1 MTSWRVTNDINI
13 YLKQMYQTR
22 AKTRKYL
29 LYFAQGG
36 WANQQRCLKNAY
48 AMARILDRT
57 LLLPPVLPHGLWGY
71 TSQRTVLTADQGHFK
86 PKNDSSTDPLFLYLE
101 RLPAKRYMPM
111 SQVLDINFSLP
122 DIPTLDV
129 RDFHQRYYHENLT
142 TSTIEIDYGYSHF
155 NTTWVHKKRRLE
167 GKVVN
172 VHKVEYGSHRTDA
185 RTYRDLYGTLGN
197 DPTDILV
204 FLDTFVAPYHETVRE
219 AVPSWR
225 PRLAPSIVHAVKD
238 TVAKWPPYAAIHL
251 RTGDG
256 PFKLRVEQTI
266 RDSFQGVTAVIMD
279 WLDANRLRNRHE
291 NIALYVATD
300 LDNFREHDVF
310 AAAAANLTNAV
321 YQSHHVN
328 LVVLSLE
335 NVGNATEVLGGIL
348 YSDIF
353 LDMQIAT
360 CAPIGFQ
367 MSYFSSF
374 SDMISTYRL
383 SDSVC

>member
-1 MTSWRVTNDINI
+1 MKGHLVHFSRASFIATAVSLLVTVFARMVLRYPSSSTVHCTRPGIRVKTRCRRIGAVFFFLSAAILQAMTSWRVTNDINI

-142 TSTIEIDYGYSHF
+142 TSTIEIDP
-155 NTTWVHKKRRLE
+155 L
-167 GKVVN
+167 
-172 VHKVEYGSHRTDA
+172 
-185 RTYRDLYGTLGN
+185 
-197 DPTDILV
+197 
-204 FLDTFVAPYHETVRE
+204 
-219 AVPSWR
+219 
-225 PRLAPSIVHAVKD
+225 
-238 TVAKWPPYAAIHL
+238 
-251 RTGDG
+251 
-256 PFKLRVEQTI
+256 
-266 RDSFQGVTAVIMD
+266 
-279 WLDANRLRNRHE
+279 
-291 NIALYVATD
+291 
-300 LDNFREHDVF
+300 FR
-310 AAAAANLTNAV
+310 
-321 YQSHHVN
+321 Q
-328 LVVLSLE
+328 
-335 NVGNATEVLGGIL
+335 
-348 YSDIF
+348 
-353 LDMQIAT
+353 
-360 CAPIGFQ
+360 
-367 MSYFSSF
+367 
-374 SDMISTYRL
+374 
-383 SDSVC
+383 